1 MKLPTRLDNST
12 ENSVDGSETQ
22 SVIMD
27 DSYHMDSLAVEID
40 SVVHFGKICI
50 SDPEIFIT

>member
-22 SVIMD
+22 SIIMD
-27 DSYHMDSLAVEID
+27 DSYHMDSLAVD
-40 SVVHFGKICI
+40 KVLGKICI